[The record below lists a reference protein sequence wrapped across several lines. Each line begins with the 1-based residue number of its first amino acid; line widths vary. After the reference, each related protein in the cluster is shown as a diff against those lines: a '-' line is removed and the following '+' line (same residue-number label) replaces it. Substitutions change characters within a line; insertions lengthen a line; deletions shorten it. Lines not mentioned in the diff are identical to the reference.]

1 MLKNNPN
8 VDFQD
13 EPHTLCSDLST
24 NGISI
29 GRSSDITSL
38 SLQSNPLQISQSPTR
53 GFVTQEQHKSQ
64 SRVPAMQT
72 FIMNSNLQNEESN
85 CRSLPLDASELSH
98 TASQTGSAS
107 NTIAEIKRMGKEMHT
122 SENKGDAQ
130 VKEQEQEVSPP
141 LEDPNIDPCLPR
153 NSYTEPL
160 YRTSSHNENNF
171 SCSPF
176 LNIDFKPPEF
186 VTPSPTAF
194 SETKF
199 FSFVIL
205 HVPEDQ
211 DEAGRVCEIL
221 NKLEIGEGTTFCE
234 GFETAGVS
242 PLKCLEDAVENSA
255 YIVLLLT
262 TGFLSK
268 WGEFQTNTVLMNS
281 IEDANKSGTI
291 IPFIPRFK
299 TPVGKIP
306 LTLKSLIPLN
316 EKSHLFEKQVRNTF
330 KRDIIRR
337 QQGRWQREQHLRAL
351 KRNVEDAKEV
361 SNAHAMQQHFTVDI
375 STLLSNMLQQLIP
388 GQVIQINNAT
398 NVQIGNQNSMN
409 VQQTTNVPQTEYDQ
423 GCHRDFQS

>member
-8 VDFQD
+8 LDFHD
-13 EPHTLCSDLST
+13 EPHTLCSDLSN
-24 NGISI
+24 NGIPI
-29 GRSSDITSL
+29 VRSSDMTSL
-38 SLQSNPLQISQSPTR
+38 ALQSNLLQISQSPTR
-53 GFVTQEQHKSQ
+53 DFVTQEQHKSHC
-64 SRVPAMQT
+64 SVSAMQA
-72 FIMNSNLQNEESN
+72 FRMNSNLQNEESN
-85 CRSLPLDASELSH
+85 CSSVPLDASELTYTSSH
-98 TASQTGSAS
+98 TRSAS
-107 NTIAEIKRMGKEMHT
+107 NTFAEIKSMGNEMHA
-122 SENKGDAQ
+122 SENKGDAR
-130 VKEQEQEVSPP
+130 VKALEHEKSLPQED
-141 LEDPNIDPCLPR
+141 LNIYPSSPR
-153 NSYTEPL
+153 NLFTEPL
-160 YRTSSHNENNF
+160 CRSSHNENNP
-171 SCSPF
+171 SCSF

-186 VTPSPTAF
+186 VATSPSAF
-194 SETKF
+194 SNTKF

-221 NKLEIGEGTTFCE
+221 NNLKIGEGTTFCE

-242 PLKCLEDAVENSA
+242 PLKCLEDSVENSA

-299 TPVGKIP
+299 TLVGKIP
-306 LTLKSLIPLN
+306 LTLKSLTPLD
-316 EKSHLFEKQVRNTF
+316 EKSHLFEKRVKNTF
-330 KRDIIRR
+330 KQDIIKR

-351 KRNVEDAKEV
+351 KSNVEDAKEI
-361 SNAHAMQQHFTVDI
+361 SNAYAMQQHFTGDI

-388 GQVIQINNAT
+388 GQVIQINNAS

-409 VQQTTNVPQTEYDQ
+409 IQQTTSVPQTEYD
-423 GCHRDFQS
+423 